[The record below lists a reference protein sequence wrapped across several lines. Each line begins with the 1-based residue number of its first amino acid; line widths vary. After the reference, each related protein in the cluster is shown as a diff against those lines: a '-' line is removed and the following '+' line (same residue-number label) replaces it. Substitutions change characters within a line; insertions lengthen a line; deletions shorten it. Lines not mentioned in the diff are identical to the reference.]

1 MVLLSAVL
9 IGYLRYHRHEA
20 FQGNSSAARKII
32 LPAFEPLLWVIAF
45 PSFASLVGFIIIL
58 AVPIQPRNVPLWV
71 SECFNSGRYFVLLIV
86 PVLMLQK
93 SVSFAA
99 LRRAVLV
106 TPVLS
111 TYAIPIDWAAR
122 RAKGADPRHPSTS
135 SAAHAL
141 PYVATAARFAI
152 MLLYGYVYLHPP
164 ARGTKRT
171 LREYCIYAA
180 IYQSMLMVSKHLSES
195 RRRHKGQYELMYVSM
210 VWALIGPIVV
220 WRVLKADTEHWRGWG
235 QSAWALQRPNSKNTS
250 IAKRISSEGLHVLIE
265 MHRKHIIDFAALQFR
280 QRIGLGTNSIV
291 YQGVLHSKTAVAV
304 KVYTPKEFS
313 EEVIADFSH
322 EAALCGSLH
331 RPNIVTFYGMC
342 VCPPTICLVSELCQ
356 GSLDH
361 VTMVMANSHDRFLMR
376 TRASTDKREHV
387 LINLGFMLDAARS
400 IAYLHN
406 FSPTFVHRDIKPSNF
421 LVDAANNVKLT
432 DFGESRCLP
441 RSDAHVQV
449 KSVKGKKYHSNLDN
463 DKDQLSPTA
472 RTAVLRMR
480 SSSLTTPSSD
490 FPHRFSCDLTVKGTV
505 DYMVPEVIQG
515 HAGLASYGEAADI
528 YSLGVTFW
536 DILHPG
542 CEKFPHLKNNHL
554 HIFEAILDGERPKF
568 DYRHADRD
576 AELHH
581 VIELAW
587 QTEPERRPSAQHLVR
602 MLERIQERECAR
614 FAGELRYDIL
624 AEKENE
630 TSIAAASR
638 PRFSIQSS
646 GSGSSALTQ
655 SATVTGNHV
664 VATMVKAQLV
674 QSRREGLRMGNM
686 LMDAGMLHH
695 LKHTRPFEGDSMYF
709 FDQACIHSYEPPAIS
724 ILGDTRGNSD
734 MEAGARTN
742 SFDEARRSQPDHV
755 GFAPQHAPLPHN
767 HPRAMDTRPLTDSTP
782 ILSDTTGRACRCRA
796 LSQRLEQPKTSVHR
810 KILQKIK
817 GGHTTAG
824 DASTPFLED
833 YAVTANLLIVK
844 NDDDDNSEEDISVH
858 VEQN

>member
-1 MVLLSAVL
+1 METLHVFLLLSWGSMVVLSAAL

-20 FQGNSSAARKII
+20 FQGDSSAARKII

-45 PSFASLVGFIIIL
+45 PSLASLVGFIVIL
-58 AVPIQPRNVPLWV
+58 AVPILPQNVPLWV

-93 SVSFAA
+93 SISFAA
-99 LRRAVLV
+99 LRRAVVV
-106 TPVLS
+106 TLVLS

-122 RAKGADPRHPSTS
+122 KAKGTDRLHPSTS

-141 PYVATAARFAI
+141 PYIATGARFAI
-152 MLLYGYVYLHPP
+152 LLLYGYMFLHPP
-164 ARGTKRT
+164 ARATKRT

-180 IYQSMLMVSKHLSES
+180 IYHSMLMISKHLADS
-195 RRRHKGQYELMYVSM
+195 RRHHKGHYELMYVSM

-235 QSAWALQRPNSKNTS
+235 QSA
-250 IAKRISSEGLHVLIE
+250 
-265 MHRKHIIDFAALQFR
+265 
-280 QRIGLGTNSIV
+280 
-291 YQGVLHSKTAVAV
+291 
-304 KVYTPKEFS
+304 
-313 EEVIADFSH
+313 
-322 EAALCGSLH
+322 
-331 RPNIVTFYGMC
+331 
-342 VCPPTICLVSELCQ
+342 
-356 GSLDH
+356 
-361 VTMVMANSHDRFLMR
+361 
-376 TRASTDKREHV
+376 
-387 LINLGFMLDAARS
+387 
-400 IAYLHN
+400 
-406 FSPTFVHRDIKPSNF
+406 
-421 LVDAANNVKLT
+421 
-432 DFGESRCLP
+432 
-441 RSDAHVQV
+441 
-449 KSVKGKKYHSNLDN
+449 
-463 DKDQLSPTA
+463 
-472 RTAVLRMR
+472 
-480 SSSLTTPSSD
+480 D
-490 FPHRFSCDLTVKGTV
+490 FPHQLSCDLTGKGTV
-505 DYMVPEVIQG
+505 GYMAPEVIQG
-515 HAGLASYGEAADI
+515 RAGLASYGEAADI

-554 HIFEAILDGERPKF
+554 HIFEVILDGERPKF

-655 SATVTGNHV
+655 SATVTGNHA

-695 LKHTRPFEGDSMYF
+695 LKHASPFEGGSVYF
-709 FDQACIHSYEPPAIS
+709 FDQACIQSYEPPAIS
-724 ILGDTRGNSD
+724 ILGDARGNSD
-734 MEAGARTN
+734 MEAGACTN
-742 SFDEARRSQPDHV
+742 SFDEACGSQPNRV
-755 GFAPQHAPLPHN
+755 GFALQHAALHHN
-767 HPRAMDTRPLTDSTP
+767 HPRVMDTRPWADSTP
-782 ILSDTTGRACRCRA
+782 ILSDTTGRSCRCRA
-796 LSQRLEQPKTSVHR
+796 LSQRLEQPKASVHR

-817 GGHTTAG
+817 GGHTSAG
-824 DASTPFLED
+824 DVATPFLED

-844 NDDDDNSEEDISVH
+844 SDDNDDDNSEEDAPAH